1 MTVYEQKLIGLI
13 HNHAD
18 QHQNEVVLSFDQS
31 LLSSFSLFLLPI
43 SFHLNFEA
51 LVPRVECV
59 DAQGSFFADVIIRVK
74 SIVDI
79 EMNEADFE
87 APLTIGLT

>member
-1 MTVYEQKLIGLI
+1 MTIIAQKVIELI

-18 QHQNEVVLSFDQS
+18 QLQNEVVLSFDQS

-51 LVPRVECV
+51 LVPRLAALQNKTKTREEVLKKWLKV
-59 DAQGSFFADVIIRVK
+59 F
-74 SIVDI
+74 
-79 EMNEADFE
+79 M
-87 APLTIGLT
+87 